1 MTVSTVEAAVAAKEM
16 RRWLTWLT
24 AVLIGSAVFTAAALG
39 GLGAWL
45 LLPAI
50 VIGPGI
56 GGVLLV
62 WLALSSDANRTPV
75 AASVEEAAA
84 VAEAA

>member
-1 MTVSTVEAAVAAKEM
+1 LTVSTVEAAVAAKEA
-16 RRWLTWLT
+16 RRWLISLT
-24 AVLIGSAVFTAAALG
+24 AVMLGAAVFTAAALG

-50 VIGPGI
+50 VIGPGL
-56 GGVLLV
+56 GGILLI
-62 WLALSSDANRTPV
+62 WLALSSDANSVPAALPAQEPV
-75 AASVEEAAA
+75 A

>member
-1 MTVSTVEAAVAAKEM
+1 MTVSTVEAAVAANEA
-16 RRWLTWLT
+16 RRWLLWLT
-24 AVLIGSAVFTAAALG
+24 AAMIGAAVFTAASLA

-45 LLPAI
+45 LAPAI

-56 GGVLLV
+56 GGISLV
-62 WLALSSDANRTPV
+62 WLAITSDTNSLPAAVFEQPV
-75 AASVEEAAA
+75 A

>member
-1 MTVSTVEAAVAAKEM
+1 MTVSTVEAAVAAKEA
-16 RRWLTWLT
+16 RRWLYSLT
-24 AVLIGSAVFTAAALG
+24 AVLIASAVFTAAALG

-50 VIGPGI
+50 LIGPGI
-56 GGVLLV
+56 GGILLV
-62 WLALSSDANRTPV
+62 WLALSSDANALP
-75 AASVEEAAA
+75 AAATIDEPAA

>member
-1 MTVSTVEAAVAAKEM
+1 MTVSTLEAAVAAKEA
-16 RRWLTWLT
+16 RRWLVSLT
-24 AVLIGSAVFTAAALG
+24 AVLVGAAVFTAAALA

-50 VIGPGI
+50 VIGPGV
-56 GGVLLV
+56 GGVLLI
-62 WLALSSDANRTPV
+62 WLPLSSDANSTPV
-75 AASVEEAAA
+75 AASAEEAAA

>member
-1 MTVSTVEAAVAAKEM
+1 MTVSTVEAAVAAKEA
-16 RRWLTWLT
+16 RRWLLSLT
-24 AVLIGSAVFTAAALG
+24 AVLVGSAVFTALALS

-62 WLALSSDANRTPV
+62 WLALTSDANGVV
-75 AASVEEAAA
+75 AVPATDAGA